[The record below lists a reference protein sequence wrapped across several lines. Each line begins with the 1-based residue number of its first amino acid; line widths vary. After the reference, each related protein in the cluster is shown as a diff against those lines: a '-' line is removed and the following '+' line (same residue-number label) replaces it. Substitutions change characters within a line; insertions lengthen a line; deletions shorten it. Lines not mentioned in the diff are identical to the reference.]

1 MNPNEKDSAAFIFK
15 ELRNKHGQTPWG
27 KEADKRLQT
36 RVSISDDDIKKL
48 RQRIEQNEQHIER
61 LSKQYYESL
70 QPKKTAVPTEEVKTK
85 EEEILENTYN
95 RMYDFE

>member
-1 MNPNEKDSAAFIFK
+1 MTILYRALQKNILKQEAYMKIKLFYLKHCPYCKSAFKALDELKEENPLYKKIEI
-15 ELRNKHGQTPWG
+15 ETI
-27 KEADKRLQT
+27 EE
-36 RVSISDDDIKKL
+36 SD
-48 RQRIEQNEQHIER
+48 
-61 LSKQYYESL
+61 